1 MSSILGKD
9 KIDVIVAAVKEIEPD
24 ENSIKFQGH
33 MFLRCYEGDK
43 NKFVVLKSD
52 SLLIFEKEEDF
63 DPTEDQNT
71 QGIS

>member
-1 MSSILGKD
+1 
-9 KIDVIVAAVKEIEPD
+9 
-24 ENSIKFQGH
+24 